1 MNLRVVQKE
10 ILVASACKMLF
21 LLCRVFRREIV
32 DFFRIEA
39 CEIFLRGLR
48 KRRSASEFGPGR
60 FADTG
65 YKKISAKRL
74 FVKKNAAR
82 QSPGSKEFL
91 VIESVKLP
99 GFNSQ
104 LAE

>member
-1 MNLRVVQKE
+1 MNLRVVQQK
-10 ILVASACKMLF
+10 ILVAGAPKIVF
-21 LLCRVFRREIV
+21 LLCRVFRQEVI

-39 CEIFLRGLR
+39 SEIFLRGLR

-65 YKKISAKRL
+65 HKKISAKRL
-74 FVKKNAAR
+74 FVKENAAR
-82 QSPGSKEFL
+82 ESPGSKEFL

-99 GFNSQ
+99 GFNSH